1 MKISIRE
8 KDIGMIKDIDV
19 SCKDGVIVLNFD
31 CANGGVPMVNSRPII
46 PVPMAYPLKDLNH
59 LTWSEIEAI
68 GAAGKA
74 RETFALGATKKDHMK
89 NGYDA
94 EWKIIGF
101 DHDDL
106 ADGSGKA
113 PISWDMVRAYK
124 DEWAMNDEATNAG
137 GWDQCKARK
146 RMDGELLS
154 LCSDELQA
162 IVKPVIKLTS
172 AGSCSK
178 DIVKSI
184 CKLWLKSE
192 KELFGRCVYSAPG
205 EGHWYEYYRQE
216 DVPYFALDENG
227 DRVCQRLRSA
237 GYYGSGIFC
246 SVGTDGSAATD
257 GADYSLALL
266 PGFSC

>member
-8 KDIGMIKDIDV
+8 KDIGMFKAIDV
-19 SCKDGVIVLNFD
+19 SCKDGVIVLDFD
-31 CANGGVPMVNSRPII
+31 CANGGVPMVNSRPIV

-113 PISWDMVRAYK
+113 PIR
-124 DEWAMNDEATNAG
+124 G
-137 GWDQCKARK
+137 
-146 RMDGELLS
+146 
-154 LCSDELQA
+154 
-162 IVKPVIKLTS
+162 
-172 AGSCSK
+172 
-178 DIVKSI
+178 I
-184 CKLWLKSE
+184 C
-192 KELFGRCVYSAPG
+192 
-205 EGHWYEYYRQE
+205 
-216 DVPYFALDENG
+216 
-227 DRVCQRLRSA
+227 
-237 GYYGSGIFC
+237 
-246 SVGTDGSAATD
+246 
-257 GADYSLALL
+257 
-266 PGFSC
+266 

>member
-8 KDIGMIKDIDV
+8 KDIGMFKAIDV
-19 SCKDGVIVLNFD
+19 SCKDGVIVLDFD
-31 CANGGVPMVNSRPII
+31 CANCGVPMVNSRPIV
-46 PVPMAYPLKDLNH
+46 PVPMVYPLKDLNH

-124 DEWAMNDEATNAG
+124 DEWSMNDEATNAG
-137 GWDQCKARK
+137 GWDQCKSRK

-162 IVKPVIKLTS
+162 IIKPVIKLTS
-172 AGSCSK
+172 AG
-178 DIVKSI
+178 
-184 CKLWLKSE
+184 
-192 KELFGRCVYSAPG
+192 R
-205 EGHWYEYYRQE
+205 
-216 DVPYFALDENG
+216 
-227 DRVCQRLRSA
+227 
-237 GYYGSGIFC
+237 
-246 SVGTDGSAATD
+246 
-257 GADYSLALL
+257 
-266 PGFSC
+266 